1 VAIAAI
7 AEERIAGT
15 PLAADSA
22 ALAERLRRATVTVRG
37 RGPGGGSGVIWQS
50 DGLIITN
57 AHVAQGPQAI
67 VDLWDGRTFEARVIE
82 RDPRRD
88 LAALTIDATGLPA
101 ALIGDS
107 RRLRVGELVLAM
119 GNPFGVVGALSA
131 GIVHTIGPHEEH
143 GQQQWVQADV
153 RLAPGNSGGPLVD
166 ARGYV
171 VGINSMIYGGLAL
184 SVPSNAVERFLR
196 RGRRP
201 HLGVTLQP
209 VVVTVAGDR
218 LPGLLIVGIDD
229 GSLAETSGLFIGDIL
244 VGANGQPF
252 EHLDDLGDAL
262 SDAGAGATLS
272 LDIVRAGRRFS
283 CSVVLAG
290 ETDPGRTPEPEE
302 DAA

>member
-22 ALAERLRRATVTVRG
+22 ALAERLRRSAVTVRG
-37 RGPGGGSGVIWQS
+37 RGPGGGSGVIWQP

-57 AHVAQGPQAI
+57 AHVAQGSQAI
-67 VDLWDGRTFEARVIE
+67 VDLWDGRTFEARVTE
-82 RDPRRD
+82 RDARRD
-88 LAALTIDATGLPA
+88 LAALVIDARDLPA
-101 ALIGDS
+101 AFIGDS

-119 GNPFGVVGALSA
+119 GNPLGVVGALSA
-131 GIVHTIGPHEEH
+131 GIVHTIGPHEGH
-143 GQQQWVQADV
+143 GQEQWVQADV

-184 SVPSNAVERFLR
+184 AVPSNAVERFLR

-201 HLGVTLQP
+201 QLGVTLQP
-209 VVVTVAGDR
+209 VVATVADIR

-229 GSLAETSGLFIGDIL
+229 GSTAETSGLFIGDIL
-244 VGANGQPF
+244 VGANGRSF

-262 SDAGAGATLS
+262 ADAGAGGTLN
-272 LDIVRAGRRFS
+272 LDIVRAGRRLS
-283 CSVVLAG
+283 SAVALG
-290 ETDPGRTPEPEE
+290 ERPVPEQTPEA

>member
-22 ALAERLRRATVTVRG
+22 ALAERLRRSTVTVRG
-37 RGPGGGSGVIWQS
+37 RGPGGGSGVIWQP

-67 VDLWDGRTFEARVIE
+67 VDLWDGRTFEARVTE
-82 RDPRRD
+82 RDARRD
-88 LAALTIDATGLPA
+88 LAALKIDATDLPA
-101 ALIGDS
+101 AFIGDS

-119 GNPFGVVGALSA
+119 GNPLGVVGALSA
-131 GIVHTIGPHEEH
+131 GIVHTIGPHEGH
-143 GQQQWVQADV
+143 GQEQWVQADV

-201 HLGVTLQP
+201 QLGVTLQP
-209 VVVTVAGDR
+209 VVATVADAR
-218 LPGLLIVGIDD
+218 LPGLLIIGLDD
-229 GSLAETSGLFIGDIL
+229 GSAAEASGLFIGDVL

-252 EHLDDLGDAL
+252 EYLEDLGDAL
-262 SDAGAGATLS
+262 ADAGAGGTLN

-283 CSVVLAG
+283 RAIALDERPVP
-290 ETDPGRTPEPEE
+290 EQTPEA

>member
-22 ALAERLRRATVTVRG
+22 ALAERLRRSAVTVRG
-37 RGPGGGSGVIWQS
+37 RGPGGGSGVIWQP

-57 AHVAQGPQAI
+57 AHVAQGSQAI
-67 VDLWDGRTFEARVIE
+67 VDLWDGRTFEARVTE
-82 RDPRRD
+82 RDARRD
-88 LAALTIDATGLPA
+88 LAALVIDARDLPA
-101 ALIGDS
+101 AFIGDS

-119 GNPFGVVGALSA
+119 GNPLGVVGALSA
-131 GIVHTIGPHEEH
+131 GIVHTIGPHEGH
-143 GQQQWVQADV
+143 GQEQWVQADV

-184 SVPSNAVERFLR
+184 AVPSNAVERFLR
-196 RGRRP
+196 LGRRP
-201 HLGVTLQP
+201 QLGVALQP
-209 VVVTVAGDR
+209 VVATVADIR

-229 GSLAETSGLFIGDIL
+229 GSAAETSGLFIGDIL
-244 VGANGQPF
+244 VGANGRSF

-262 SDAGAGATLS
+262 ADAGAGATLN
-272 LDIVRAGRRFS
+272 LDIVRAGRRLS
-283 CSVVLAG
+283 SAVALG
-290 ETDPGRTPEPEE
+290 ERPVPEQTPEA